1 MKNRSNFFGNQE
13 KIYQRLSPENRSAI
27 DEYNEKTLSTLLPV
41 GWALSLLPLAA
52 SLFSVKEIDATPAYL
67 LTFAS
72 YFILFLLFK
81 IPAVKKHSLFGLYA
95 AFSVLFLFGI
105 YLSVI
110 HAPEMRATILL
121 GGFAIMPLSFID
133 RPRRIYLFLVFWLA
147 VHTALALHFKP
158 ANAMI
163 DLLNC
168 LCASV
173 LGCFLGRMMIQVRL
187 ESFEARRLLVIEKV
201 TDVLTGLFNRRKLF
215 EALAYLETENSEK
228 PSGVMM
234 LDIDNFK
241 EFNDRCGH
249 AAGDKCLNRF
259 GEILTKFAQNFR
271 LDFYRYGGEEFLAF
285 AYGYN
290 QDELLSVADSLRIAV
305 QSADMDG
312 NHTTV
317 SIGVVCC
324 GKEQVRN
331 YETVI
336 DRADQ
341 AAYAAKRA
349 GRNRVHMEQT
359 KIPGQL
365 PILENGE

>member
-13 KIYQRLSPENRSAI
+13 KIYQQLSPQNRIAV
-27 DEYNEKTLSTLLPV
+27 DEYNKKTLSTLLPI

-72 YFILFLLFK
+72 FFVLFLLFK

-105 YLSVI
+105 YLSIV

-133 RPRRIYLFLVFWLA
+133 RPLRINLFLVFWLV
-147 VHTALALHFKP
+147 VHTALAFHFKP

-173 LGCFLGRMMIQVRL
+173 LGCILGRTMTQVRL

-215 EALAYLETENSEK
+215 ETLAYLETENSEK

-241 EFNDRCGH
+241 EYNDTYGH

-259 GEILTKFAQNFR
+259 GEVLLKFNQNFR

-285 AYGYN
+285 AYEYSEN
-290 QDELLSVADSLRIAV
+290 ELLSIAESLRIAV
-305 QSADMDG
+305 QNADMDG
-312 NHTTV
+312 NQTTV

-324 GKEQVRN
+324 EGEQIKN

-336 DRADQ
+336 ARADD
-341 AAYAAKRA
+341 AAYAAKHA
-349 GRNRVHMEQT
+349 GRNCVQFEQT
-359 KIPGQL
+359 EIPGQL
-365 PILENGE
+365 SIL